1 MTTLYVLPEPDHYCI
16 ADDTWS
22 FTRELV
28 AAEIAKA
35 YQRDT
40 QYGSGIIEHLR
51 SKIDWQE
58 AVMRQALDA
67 LEDAKGYVEAE
78 LNDQKDLYKG
88 YPNLA
93 YKYASEQ
100 ASLDLANNAI
110 AALKEIPK

>member
-1 MTTLYVLPEPDHYCI
+1 MKIIYADHYCI

-22 FTRELV
+22 FTRALV
-28 AAEIAKA
+28 AAEIAKL
-35 YQRDT
+35 RDT

-67 LEDAKGYVEAE
+67 LSDFDYDKRMA
-78 LNDQKDLYKG
+78 
-88 YPNLA
+88 
-93 YKYASEQ
+93 
-100 ASLDLANNAI
+100 AI